1 MNKQREGTSVLSLVI
16 ITSIVML
23 MLFVVMF
30 RMGFDQFSDA
40 SADKIADWSDSNAR
54 WDERH
59 ATIVMADSVVFLALG
74 LIFMAIAL
82 AVHDRSK
89 DESKSKAISYCP
101 YALPPH
107 IMDALMKDKSN
118 VLGGRIVWPSDNEK
132 SQDKG

>member
-1 MNKQREGTSVLSLVI
+1 MSLVI

-89 DESKSKAISYCP
+89 SETQLIYQTE
-101 YALPPH
+101 LPPH
-107 IMDALMKDKSN
+107 ILEAIMKDESG
-118 VLGGRIVWPSDNEK
+118 LFDSFTPTPSHYEK
-132 SQDKG
+132 AQDEGDR

>member
-1 MNKQREGTSVLSLVI
+1 MSLVI

-82 AVHDRSK
+82 AVHDRGR
-89 DESKSKAISYCP
+89 
-101 YALPPH
+101 
-107 IMDALMKDKSN
+107 MKD
-118 VLGGRIVWPSDNEK
+118 R
-132 SQDKG
+132 